1 MEIAKIIYPVSG
13 IKHHFYSIMQI
24 DSFINKLKE
33 ELTKDLPGEEF
44 QNRMASPYRYD
55 NNPDFDNHQK
65 GSVLLLLY
73 PSDNQIKIVFIRKP
87 FSNGIHGGQIS
98 LPGGRIESSDTSS
111 FHAALRE
118 TKEEIGV
125 KPDDIQIL
133 GSLSSVYVSAS
144 NFVVFPVVGFIDF
157 KPEFQPSANEVQQ
170 IIEVSLQ
177 KFLYPENMGTKFL
190 IKDNKPFKAPS
201 FNVDDHQIWGATA
214 MILGEFIEV
223 VRRTDFYN

>member
-1 MEIAKIIYPVSG
+1 
-13 IKHHFYSIMQI
+13 MQI
-24 DSFINKLKE
+24 DSFINKLKQ
-33 ELTKDLPGEEF
+33 ELTEDLPGEEF

-55 NNPDFDNHQK
+55 NTDFDNHQK

-87 FSNGIHGGQIS
+87 FSNGVHGGQIS
-98 LPGGRIESSDTSS
+98 LPGGKIESSDTSS

-125 KPDDIQIL
+125 KSDDIQIL
-133 GSLSSVYVSAS
+133 GSLSSLYVPAS
-144 NFVVFPVVGFIDF
+144 NFVVFPVVGFVDF
-157 KPEFQPSANEVQQ
+157 KPDFQPNANEVQQ

-177 KFLYPENMGTKFL
+177 KFLYPENISAKIL

-214 MILGEFIEV
+214 MILSEFVEV
-223 VRRTDFYN
+223 INRTSYFS